1 MKSIAAVILAAG
13 ASTRFGQCKQLLDWK
28 GRPLVAHVTDVA
40 LEARLEPVVVV
51 VGCAAQDVNSA
62 LDGRPARVVMN
73 WRWAEGMSASVQ
85 IGLAALPPETEAAIF
100 LQSDQPLVT
109 PALIR
114 AMVNRMQESSA
125 SIVHPAHAGRRGT
138 PVLFARRHFPELA
151 AVSGDQGGRGL
162 IERHAGEV
170 ATVEVDDPHVLA
182 DIDTPNDYERLLTST
197 STLTS
202 ASTSTSTSAS
212 TSNLNLRTLLREI
225 CHLIIDMD
233 GVLWRG
239 DEPMPGLQDFFAL
252 LRRRQIDFI
261 LATNNSSKTPEQYVD
276 KLARFGVEVG
286 AEQVLTSAL
295 VSAEYLAGVALDGA
309 RVYVIG
315 GDGIRR
321 ALEERGFL
329 LVDEGADYVVVG
341 WDQQLTWDELAIAT
355 LLIHEGADFLGTNPD
370 VTFPTKRGPVPGN
383 GAILAAIEAA
393 TGVTP
398 VVTGKPEP
406 QMYEAALR
414 RMDASPE
421 DTAMLGDRLDTDIAG
436 AARVGLKTVLVL
448 SGIATEEDVAAS
460 AIKPDLVCASI
471 SDWFNLQD

>member
-13 ASTRFGQCKQLLDWK
+13 ASTRFGQCKQLLDWN
-28 GRPLVAHVTDVA
+28 GRPLVAHVADVA
-40 LEARLEPVVVV
+40 LEAGLEPVIVV
-51 VGCAAQDVNSA
+51 VGCAAQDVISA
-62 LDGRPARVVMN
+62 LDGLPVRVVMN

-85 IGLAALPPETEAAIF
+85 IGLAALPPEAEAAIF

-114 AMVNRMQESSA
+114 AMAERMQESGA

-138 PVLFARRHFPELA
+138 PVLFARRHFPELV
-151 AVSGDQGGRGL
+151 AVSGDRGGRGL
-162 IERHAGEV
+162 IERYADEV
-170 ATVEVDDPHVLA
+170 ATVEVDDPTVLA
-182 DIDTPNDYERLLTST
+182 DIDTPDDYERLST

-202 ASTSTSTSAS
+202 
-212 TSNLNLRTLLREI
+212 TSNLNLKTSLREI
-225 CHLIIDMD
+225 RHLIIDMD

-239 DEPMPGLQDFFAL
+239 DEPLPGLQDFFAS
-252 LRRRQIDFI
+252 LRQSQIDFI

-295 VSAEYLAGVALDGA
+295 VSAEYLAGVAPAGA

-315 GDGIRR
+315 SDGIRR
-321 ALEERGFL
+321 ALEERGFP

-341 WDQQLTWDELAIAT
+341 WDQQLTWDELATAT
-355 LLIHEGADFLGTNPD
+355 LLIRAGAEFLGTNPD
-370 VTFPTKRGPVPGN
+370 VTYPTKRGLVPGN
-383 GAILAAIEAA
+383 GAILAAIETA
-393 TGVTP
+393 TGVAP

-414 RMDASPE
+414 RMNARPE

-436 AARVGLKTVLVL
+436 AARVGLRTVLVL

-460 AIKPDLVCASI
+460 SIKPDLVCASI
-471 SDWFNLQD
+471 KETWFF